1 MGAALSVRD
10 SSSDKRGALARRG
23 MAVLALLLCL
33 GGPAAHAEDGAPN
46 ALFGLPLVAK
56 QGGWARYVN
65 TSADGPSRFVFKVG
79 GTGRHEGKRG
89 RWILLEVD
97 VPATGRV
104 RFDFLVEGERFSA
117 KSVLLM
123 RLHVPGRPPSDTV
136 APFNQPGAERL
147 PHLLRQ
153 STETVDGK
161 KLAVTE
167 YSYPM
172 GITAQWSP
180 GVPALGLVRVSGTQ
194 SFLLEAFGVGGDPWK
209 GADGP

>member
-10 SSSDKRGALARRG
+10 SSPDKRGAGARRG

-33 GGPAAHAEDGAPN
+33 GGSVAHAEGGAPD
-46 ALFGLPLVAK
+46 ALFGLPLVARE
-56 QGGWARYVN
+56 GGWARYVN
-65 TSADGPSRFVFKVG
+65 TSADGPSRFVVKVG
-79 GTGRHEGKRG
+79 GPGRHEGKRG
-89 RWILLEVD
+89 RWMFLEVD
-97 VPATGRV
+97 VPATGRI

-117 KSVLLM
+117 KSVLLL
-123 RLHVPGRPPSDTV
+123 RLRIPGRPPSDTV
-136 APFNQPGAERL
+136 APFNQPGAERQ

-153 STETVDGK
+153 STETVAGK

-180 GVPALGLVRVSGTQ
+180 GVPGLGLVRVSGTQ
-194 SFLLEAFGVGGDPWK
+194 SFQLETFGVGGDPWK
-209 GADGP
+209 GADAP